1 MVLLSSLVVLFA
13 IASMVAIA
21 PGAFADHHMQTV
33 TNAPGSSTPGC
44 EDTADG
50 CFIPSPVTI
59 PMGGTV
65 TWENNDTA
73 AHTATG
79 GSATEGPSGV
89 FDSSLIMAGSSFSHT
104 FDAAGTFDYFCMVH
118 PWMAGTVIV
127 EDAAAAAADAAAAD
141 AAAAEAAAAEAAAAE
156 AAAADAAAA
165 AAAAEAAAAEAAAAE
180 AAAAEA
186 AADAAAADAAAADAA
201 AEAAAAE
208 AAAADAAAAD
218 AAAADAAAEA
228 AAADAAAADAAAAEA
243 AAADAAAAEAAAA
256 DAAAAEA
263 AAAKAEYKV
272 NNPPIDFTDTLSYSI
287 SSGSVLSI
295 ISNSDD
301 ATLVVAI
308 DTSDDGELSIN
319 LDNDNI
325 TAFDDGSYFVLVN
338 NEEVEFSQDG
348 NDLTIPYEAGTEK
361 IEIVASAV
369 VPEFG
374 TIAMIVLAVAIVSII
389 VLTTKT
395 RTTLIPKL

>member
-1 MVLLSSLVVLFA
+1 MNMVLLSSLVVLFA
-13 IASMVAIA
+13 IASMVAIT

-104 FDAAGTFDYFCMVH
+104 FEDAGTFDYFCMVH
-118 PWMAGTVIV
+118 PWMAGTVVV
-127 EDAAAAAADAAAAD
+127 ED
-141 AAAAEAAAAEAAAAE
+141 
-156 AAAADAAAA
+156 AA
-165 AAAAEAAAAEAAAAE
+165 AAAAEAAAAEAAAA
-180 AAAAEA
+180 AVARDPAV
-186 AADAAAADAAAADAA
+186 DL
-201 AEAAAAE
+201 
-208 AAAADAAAAD
+208 
-218 AAAADAAAEA
+218 
-228 AAADAAAADAAAAEA
+228 
-243 AAADAAAAEAAAA
+243 
-256 DAAAAEA
+256 
-263 AAAKAEYKV
+263 V
-272 NNPPIDFTDTLSYSI
+272 DTLNYSI
-287 SSGSVLSI
+287 SSGSVSSI
-295 ISNSDD
+295 MTNSDD

-319 LDNDNI
+319 LDSDYI

-338 NEEVEFSQDG
+338 GEEVWFSQDG
-348 NDLTIPYEAGTEK
+348 NDLTIPYESGTEK
-361 IEIVASAV
+361 IEIVGSVV

-395 RTTLIPKL
+395 RATLIPKL

>member
-1 MVLLSSLVVLFA
+1 MNMVLLSSLVVLFA
-13 IASMVAIA
+13 IASMVAIT
-21 PGAFADHHMQTV
+21 PGAFAMHHEATV
-33 TNAPGSSTPGC
+33 INAPGSSVPGC
-44 EDTADG
+44 EETAEG

-59 PMGGTV
+59 NVGGIV

-127 EDAAAAAADAAAAD
+127 EDP
-141 AAAAEAAAAEAAAAE
+141 AAAE
-156 AAAADAAAA
+156 

-186 AADAAAADAAAADAA
+186 AAAEAAA

-208 AAAADAAAAD
+208 AAAA
-218 AAAADAAAEA
+218 E
-228 AAADAAAADAAAAEA
+228 AAAAEA
-243 AAADAAAAEAAAA
+243 AAAEAAAAEAAAA
-256 DAAAAEA
+256 EAAAAEA
-263 AAAKAEYKV
+263 AKAEYKA

-287 SSGSVLSI
+287 SSGSVTSI